1 MEKLLSVVVPAYNV
15 EQYLQSC
22 LDSLL
27 QTEER
32 EKTEILV
39 VDDGSKDATW
49 SIAENYQN
57 KYPSIVRAI
66 HKENG
71 GHGSTINVGI
81 KEAKGKFF
89 RVLDSD
95 DTVNSKAYDS
105 YLKKL
110 EQADCDLVATPFT
123 CVWYKDET
131 IVKEKIRQIEGAS
144 DLEEGKIYSFPE
156 VAEKLF
162 VRMHEWT
169 IRTEILKEH
178 QIALTEHSFYVDM
191 QYVLFPVPWIK
202 TVCMFTENVYRYRLG
217 MEGQSVSVR
226 NMQKNRE
233 QHKNVL
239 CSLVDF
245 YKSREEAGDKASML
259 AYLAGGIAKMQAD
272 EVQIALSMPIG
283 KAAKKQLMAQERYLK
298 ENCLAAYEANQ
309 KKSITVLRLSKYLI
323 YPVVAIAW
331 RIIKK

>member
-27 QTEER
+27 DTKER

-39 VDDGSKDATW
+39 VDDGSKDTTW
-49 SIAENYQN
+49 NIAVTYQE

-81 KEAKGKFF
+81 REATGKYF

-95 DTVNSKAYDS
+95 DSVDSNAYDS

-110 EQADCDLVATPFT
+110 AQTDCDLVATPFT
-123 CVWYKDET
+123 CVWYKGNT
-131 IVKEKIRQIEGAS
+131 VVKEKERCIEGAEQ
-144 DLEEGKIYSFPE
+144 LEKGITYSFKD
-156 VAEKLF
+156 VADKLF

-169 IRTEILKEH
+169 IKTEILKEH
-178 QIALTEHSFYVDM
+178 HIALTEHSFYVDM

-202 TVCMFTENVYRYRLG
+202 TICVFTDNVYRYRLG
-217 MEGQSVSVR
+217 MEGQSVSVK

-239 CSLVDF
+239 CSLVHF
-245 YKSREEAGDKASML
+245 YTERKAAEDVEAVL
-259 AYLAGGIAKMQAD
+259 AYLANGIAKMQAD

-283 KAAKKQLMAQERYLK
+283 KEAKEQLTAQERYLK
-298 ENCLAAYEANQ
+298 EECLAAYEANGKMSIKLLRWSRYGLYKVAAVMWRVV
-309 KKSITVLRLSKYLI
+309 KK
-323 YPVVAIAW
+323 
-331 RIIKK
+331 